1 MLWNM
6 IYSDL
11 MLFCFFVWYFCC
23 FFVFRLY
30 VRRLLNG
37 WDCLKQNDFH
47 VNEILVRSN
56 FANEDLNTLHK
67 TAFAN
72 ILWKLLY
79 AKFVH
84 FWPNDQILN
93 GFNFVKLLKIHEF
106 LKLIPCENYF
116 CQSKLLRLLL
126 ISNANPKSRWIGQY
140 CWNALIS

>member
-1 MLWNM
+1 MFISIL
-6 IYSDL
+6 L
-11 MLFCFFVWYFCC
+11 FFVCYFCC
-23 FFVFRLY
+23 FFVFQLY
-30 VRRLLNG
+30 VWKLLNG

-67 TAFAN
+67 TVFAN

-93 GFNFVKLLKIHEF
+93 GFNFVKLLKIHKF

-126 ISNANPKSRWIGQY
+126 LRFIRRKFLHIKGTLRRTLSASFNRKGG
-140 CWNALIS
+140 